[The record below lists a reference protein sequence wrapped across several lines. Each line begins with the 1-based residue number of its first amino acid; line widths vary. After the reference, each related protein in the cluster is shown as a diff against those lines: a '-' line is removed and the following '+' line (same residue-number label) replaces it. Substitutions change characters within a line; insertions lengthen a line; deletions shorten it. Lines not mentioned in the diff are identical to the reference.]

1 MNCSVYIFGELSSS
15 YTQYPE
21 DSSSHILSNLI
32 TNCKAATQLIIKR
45 EDNLIYYSYIRKLD
59 NNKYIGLSIL
69 VNGYYIQNVKDLFS
83 IFEKT
88 LEELVT
94 TGSIVCFSQDGKIVP
109 SQRQLREQ
117 EEDID
122 TISIKLSSEFNNAS
136 KSYKLPSVDYSVA
149 KDSIKEYSI
158 NDDITNITRSSYT
171 YGFTYIYKDN
181 DYNTVKVDS
190 YRSVLNRISTEN
202 IELKKKNTAL
212 HEENQKILR
221 KKKQFRNVILLF
233 LVVIGCGIGIY
244 FLYNNLN
251 YTQDQLTEANETI
264 ELKNNTIEKKN
275 SKISLLKNSVDSLNK
290 IIKNE
295 REVRNTTEEKL
306 NKICSINP
314 FVVTSFSV
322 SSDAVDFDYEAV
334 EEKEV
339 TVTLKAVNEKNSQI
353 VSSTHTDTYYN
364 GGGTKKMY
372 FSKSLYTSDYYY
384 VVLIYDG
391 KIIAGKRW

>member
-1 MNCSVYIFGELSSS
+1 MNCSVYIFGELSFG

-21 DSSSHILSNLI
+21 DSSSHVLSNLI
-32 TNCKAATQLIIKR
+32 TNCKATTQLVVKR
-45 EDNLIYYSYIRKLD
+45 EDNLMYYSYIRKLE

-69 VNGYYIQNVKDLFS
+69 VNGYYIQNIQDLFS

-94 TGSIVCFSQDGKIVP
+94 QGSIVCFSNDGKIVP
-109 SQRQLREQ
+109 SQRQLIEQ

-122 TISIKLSSEFNNAS
+122 SISTNLSLEFNNAG
-136 KSYKLPSVDYSVA
+136 KSYRLPSVDYSVA

-158 NDDITNITRSSYT
+158 NDDKRDITRSSYT
-171 YGFTYIYKDN
+171 YGFTYIYKDK

-190 YRSVLNRISTEN
+190 YRSVLSRISAEN
-202 IELKKKNTAL
+202 NDLRKKNTEL

-221 KKKQFRNVILLF
+221 KKKQFRNVILLIF
-233 LVVIGCGIGIY
+233 VVIGCGIGIY

-264 ELKNNTIEKKN
+264 ILKNNTIKKN
-275 SKISLLKNSVDSLNK
+275 NNKISSLKYSIDSLNK
-290 IIKNE
+290 VVNNE
-295 REVRNTTEEKL
+295 REARVQTEEKL
-306 NKICSINP
+306 DKICSVNP

-322 SSDAVDFDYEAV
+322 SSDAVNFDYEAV

-339 TVTLKAVNEKNSQI
+339 TITLKAVNEKNSQI

>member
-1 MNCSVYIFGELSSS
+1 MNCSVYIFGELSFG

-21 DSSSHILSNLI
+21 DSSSHVLSNLI
-32 TNCKAATQLIIKR
+32 TNCKATTQLVVKR
-45 EDNLIYYSYIRKLD
+45 EDNLMYYSYIRKLE

-69 VNGYYIQNVKDLFS
+69 VNGYYIQNIQDLFS

-94 TGSIVCFSQDGKIVP
+94 QGSIVCFSNDGKIVP
-109 SQRQLREQ
+109 SQRQLIEQ

-122 TISIKLSSEFNNAS
+122 SISTNLSLEFNNAC
-136 KSYKLPSVDYSVA
+136 KSYRLPSVDYSVA

-158 NDDITNITRSSYT
+158 NDDKRDITRSSYT
-171 YGFTYIYKDN
+171 YGFTYIYKDK

-190 YRSVLNRISTEN
+190 YRSVLSRISAEN
-202 IELKKKNTAL
+202 NDLRKKNTEL

-221 KKKQFRNVILLF
+221 KKKQFRNVILLIF
-233 LVVIGCGIGIY
+233 VVIGCGIGIY

-264 ELKNNTIEKKN
+264 ILKNNTIKKN
-275 SKISLLKNSVDSLNK
+275 NNKISSLKYSIDSLNK
-290 IIKNE
+290 VVNNE
-295 REVRNTTEEKL
+295 REARVQTEEKL
-306 NKICSINP
+306 DKICSVNP

-322 SSDAVDFDYEAV
+322 SSDAVNFDYEAV

-339 TVTLKAVNEKNSQI
+339 TITLKAVNEKNSQI

>member
-1 MNCSVYIFGELSSS
+1 MNCSVYIFGELSSG

-94 TGSIVCFSQDGKIVP
+94 TGSIVCFSQDGKIIP